1 MSDEY
6 LDLWL
11 EVLESRMATFL
22 GHPDDSTQAA
32 LSLAMFQYRQA
43 VEEREIDLPQNA
55 VA

>member
-1 MSDEY
+1 MADEY

-11 EVLESRMATFL
+11 EVLESRMAAFL
-22 GHPDDSTQAA
+22 GHPNDRTQAA
-32 LSLAMFQYRQA
+32 LDLAILQYRQA